1 MSGDEPPASVRPPSG
16 SFWPALDRP
25 IALVAQPDSMAVT
38 DGVSINVLPFE
49 LNSEQA
55 KAGAAIA
62 RNDHAVAGLIEDRL
76 FSLDLANG
84 NLEWRPCQGCS
95 GVAAYQSGFA
105 TALSDGTMLMFDK
118 ALRHLGVLSVG
129 STIWSNPP
137 PNASARYY
145 DWRPNYTVIDA
156 GDLTSVTIMSVPPW
170 AFPRGGPSL
179 LSRIDAKGSV
189 TWQSEVAGLTDTA
202 QYSETASMLAL
213 AGHIDDGPCRGS
225 VTVSMTGD
233 DLRHVDPLL
242 APASSNVSANEA
254 VRLTDWSW
262 NGTRVLVLGYTS
274 SDPPTPNG
282 ECRAGRSFIESLAA
296 GGKQPNESYPSDLQ
310 FEQLRVLV
318 GCEVLLAV
326 GNTSDGERHLLGIHD
341 GKKQDLGRIQSV
353 LWSAPPRTGCDDITE
368 TVRGA
373 K

>member
-1 MSGDEPPASVRPPSG
+1 
-16 SFWPALDRP
+16 
-25 IALVAQPDSMAVT
+25 
-38 DGVSINVLPFE
+38 
-49 LNSEQA
+49 
-55 KAGAAIA
+55 
-62 RNDHAVAGLIEDRL
+62 
-76 FSLDLANG
+76 
-84 NLEWRPCQGCS
+84 
-95 GVAAYQSGFA
+95 
-105 TALSDGTMLMFDK
+105 
-118 ALRHLGVLSVG
+118 
-129 STIWSNPP
+129 
-137 PNASARYY
+137 
-145 DWRPNYTVIDA
+145 
-156 GDLTSVTIMSVPPW
+156 
-170 AFPRGGPSL
+170 
-179 LSRIDAKGSV
+179 
-189 TWQSEVAGLTDTA
+189 
-202 QYSETASMLAL
+202 
-213 AGHIDDGPCRGS
+213 
-225 VTVSMTGD
+225 MTGD

-318 GCEVLLAV
+318 GCDVLLAV